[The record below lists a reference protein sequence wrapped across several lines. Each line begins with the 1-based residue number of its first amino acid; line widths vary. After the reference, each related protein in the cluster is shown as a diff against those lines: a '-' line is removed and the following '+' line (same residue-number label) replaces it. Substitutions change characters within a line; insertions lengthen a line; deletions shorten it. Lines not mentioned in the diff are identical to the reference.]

1 MGVSENSGIPKSSI
15 FIGFSII
22 NHPFW
27 GTTIFGNT
35 HIVLLYFKKGHWF
48 RYRRREEPRV
58 SSCSVLGWPSLAHLR
73 RTRSLATCRAS
84 ESECHSSCCHPRN
97 PRSLRKMREVDEAL
111 MSCLRNL
118 KVSQDVRHSSM
129 RTQDFLKYVHK
140 TIENLFCLFVYL
152 RLLDITFFQ
161 TLQLRWSFTSLTERI
176 ELWELIVKNDSTF
189 LMYPLVATDW
199 LKWKD
204 MKIMVPLEN

>member
-1 MGVSENSGIPKSSI
+1 MGVSGNSGIPKSSI
-15 FIGFSII
+15 FIGLSII

-97 PRSLRKMREVDEAL
+97 PRSLRQMREVDEAL
-111 MSCLRNL
+111 MPCLQNL

-140 TIENLFCLFVYL
+140 PIENLFSLFVYL
-152 RLLDITFFQ
+152 RLLAIIFSNHFSSGGLLQ
-161 TLQLRWSFTSLTERI
+161 ALLRGLSCESWFWKMIRLSWCTLGCNW
-176 ELWELIVKNDSTF
+176 
-189 LMYPLVATDW
+189 LVAV
-199 LKWKD
+199 KRYQNYGS
-204 MKIMVPLEN
+204 PEN